1 MTTDLDLAVSAYR
14 ANPTPENHDWLS
26 LQQELEYYRG
36 QSTLALERMWVR

>member
-1 MTTDLDLAVSAYR
+1 MTTELDLAINAYR